1 MPASALAL
9 VVAAALIHALWNFA
23 AKQAQGN
30 HHFACMTALG
40 VSLLWLPAVFVVG
53 LDELPSWGWQAWTAT
68 AASAVVHLAYFNALL
83 AGYRAADMT
92 VVYPV
97 ARGSGPLLS
106 SLVAV
111 LLLGE
116 HLGLGGALGLAGVV
130 GGILLMAAG
139 PAFFA
144 KDAASADP
152 ERQRRRK
159 LGIAWGALTGATIA
173 AYSVIDGYAVKVLAL
188 SPILYDYFCN
198 LLRVPVSLPAVLRA
212 RAGFLPALRRQWKH
226 ALVVAIGSPA
236 AYILV
241 LYAMKLAPLSRVA
254 PARELSMLF
263 AALIGG
269 QLLGEGERGWRIAG
283 AAFIAL
289 GVAALA
295 VAR

>member
-1 MPASALAL
+1 MPVTALAL

-23 AKQAQGN
+23 AKKAQGN
-30 HHFACMTALG
+30 HHFACITAVG
-40 VSLLWLPAVFVVG
+40 VSLLWLPVVVVAG
-53 LDELPSWGWQAWTAT
+53 LDELPRWGWQAWALTL
-68 AASAVVHLAYFNALL
+68 ASAIVHLAYFNSLL

-97 ARGSGPLLS
+97 ARGSGPLIS
-106 SLVAV
+106 ALVAV
-111 LLLGE
+111 VLLDE
-116 HLGLGGALGLAGVV
+116 HLGFGGTLGLAGVV

-139 PAFFA
+139 PALLA
-144 KDAASADP
+144 RGKAVDP
-152 ERQRRRK
+152 ALQRKRR

-188 SPILYDYFCN
+188 SPLVYDYFCN
-198 LLRVPVSLPAVLRA
+198 LLRVPVSLPAVLRD

-226 ALVVAIGSPA
+226 ALVVAIGAPS

-283 AAFIAL
+283 AMLIAL

-295 VAR
+295 MAK

>member
-1 MPASALAL
+1 MPVTALAL

-23 AKQAQGN
+23 AKKAQGN
-30 HHFACMTALG
+30 HHFACITAVG
-40 VSLLWLPAVFVVG
+40 VSLLWLPVVVVAG
-53 LDELPSWGWQAWTAT
+53 LDELPRWGWQAWALTL
-68 AASAVVHLAYFNALL
+68 ASAIVHLAYFNSLL

-97 ARGSGPLLS
+97 ARGSGPLIS
-106 SLVAV
+106 ALVAV
-111 LLLGE
+111 VLLDE
-116 HLGLGGALGLAGVV
+116 HLGFGGTLGLAGVV

-139 PAFFA
+139 PALLA
-144 KDAASADP
+144 RGKAVDP
-152 ERQRRRK
+152 ALQRKRR

-188 SPILYDYFCN
+188 SPLVYDYFCN
-198 LLRVPVSLPAVLRA
+198 LLRVPVSLPAVLRD

-226 ALVVAIGSPA
+226 ALLVAIGAPS

-283 AAFIAL
+283 AMLIAL

-295 VAR
+295 MAR

>member
-1 MPASALAL
+1 MPVSALVLVIVAAL
-9 VVAAALIHALWNFA
+9 VHAGWNFA
-23 AKQAQGN
+23 AKKAQGN
-30 HHFACMTALG
+30 HHFACMTAVG

-53 LDELPSWGWQAWTAT
+53 LDELPQWGWQAWVAT
-68 AASAVVHLAYFNALL
+68 GASAVVHLAYFNALL

-97 ARGSGPLLS
+97 ARGTGPLIS
-106 SLVAV
+106 ALVAV
-111 LLLGE
+111 AVLDE
-116 HLGLGGALGLAGVV
+116 HLGVGGALGLAGVV
-130 GGILLMAAG
+130 AGILLMAAG
-139 PAFFA
+139 PAFLA
-144 KDAASADP
+144 KGAGHDPAA
-152 ERQRRRK
+152 QHRRK

-173 AYSVIDGYAVKVLAL
+173 TYSVIDGYAVKVLAL

-198 LLRVPVSLPAVLRA
+198 LLRVPVSLPAVLRD

-226 ALVVAIGSPA
+226 ALVVAIGAPT

-241 LYAMKLAPLSRVA
+241 LYALKLAPLSRVA

-283 AAFIAL
+283 AVLIAL

-295 VAR
+295 MAR

>member
-23 AKQAQGN
+23 AKKAQGN
-30 HHFACMTALG
+30 HHFACMTAVG
-40 VSLLWLPAVFVVG
+40 VTLLWLPVVVVVG
-53 LDELPSWGWQAWTAT
+53 FDDLPGWGWQAWTAVI
-68 AASAVVHLAYFNALL
+68 ASAVVHLAYFNALL

-92 VVYPV
+92 IVYPV

-111 LLLGE
+111 VLLGE
-116 HLGLGGALGLAGVV
+116 HLGLGGGLGLAGVV

-139 PAFFA
+139 PTFFA
-144 KDAASADP
+144 KGATRDP
-152 ERQRRRK
+152 ALHRKRQM
-159 LGIAWGALTGATIA
+159 GIAWGALTGATIA

-188 SPILYDYFCN
+188 SPILYDYLCN
-198 LLRVPVSLPAVLRA
+198 LLRVPVSLPAVLRD

-226 ALVVAIGSPA
+226 ALVVAVGAPS

-269 QLLGEGERGWRIAG
+269 QLFGEGERGWRIAG
-283 AAFIAL
+283 AVFIAL

-295 VAR
+295 MAH

>member
-1 MPASALAL
+1 MPVTALAL

-23 AKQAQGN
+23 AKKAQGN
-30 HHFACMTALG
+30 HHFACITAVG
-40 VSLLWLPAVFVVG
+40 VSLLWLPVVVVAG
-53 LDELPSWGWQAWTAT
+53 LDELPRWGWQAWALTL
-68 AASAVVHLAYFNALL
+68 ASAIVHLAYFNSLL

-97 ARGSGPLLS
+97 ARGSGPLIS
-106 SLVAV
+106 ALVAV
-111 LLLGE
+111 VLLDE
-116 HLGLGGALGLAGVV
+116 HLGFGGTLGLAGVV

-139 PAFFA
+139 PALLA
-144 KDAASADP
+144 RGKAVDP
-152 ERQRRRK
+152 ALQRKRR

-188 SPILYDYFCN
+188 SPLVYDYFCN
-198 LLRVPVSLPAVLRA
+198 LLRVPVSLPAVLRD

-226 ALVVAIGSPA
+226 ALVVAIGAPS

-283 AAFIAL
+283 AMLIAL

-295 VAR
+295 MAR

>member
-1 MPASALAL
+1 MPVTALAL

-23 AKQAQGN
+23 AKKAQGN
-30 HHFACMTALG
+30 HHFACITAIG
-40 VSLLWLPAVFVVG
+40 VSLLWLPVVVVAG
-53 LDELPSWGWQAWTAT
+53 LDELPRWGWQAWTLT
-68 AASAVVHLAYFNALL
+68 LASAIVHLAYFNSLL

-97 ARGSGPLLS
+97 ARGSGPLIS
-106 SLVAV
+106 ALVAV
-111 LLLGE
+111 VLLDE
-116 HLGLGGALGLAGVV
+116 HLGLGGTLGLAGVV

-139 PAFFA
+139 PALLA
-144 KDAASADP
+144 RGKTVDP
-152 ERQRRRK
+152 ELQRKRR

-188 SPILYDYFCN
+188 SPLVYDYFCN
-198 LLRVPVSLPAVLRA
+198 LLRVPVSLPAVLRD

-226 ALVVAIGSPA
+226 ALVVAIGAPS

-283 AAFIAL
+283 AMLIAL

-295 VAR
+295 IAR

>member
-1 MPASALAL
+1 MPVTALAL

-23 AKQAQGN
+23 AKKAQGN
-30 HHFACMTALG
+30 HHFACITAVG
-40 VSLLWLPAVFVVG
+40 VSLLWLPVVVVAG
-53 LDELPSWGWQAWTAT
+53 LDELPRWGWQAWAWPL
-68 AASAVVHLAYFNALL
+68 ASAIAHLAYFNSLL

-97 ARGSGPLLS
+97 ARGSGPLIS
-106 SLVAV
+106 ALVAV
-111 LLLGE
+111 VLLDE
-116 HLGLGGALGLAGVV
+116 HLGFGGTLGLAGVV

-139 PAFFA
+139 PALLA
-144 KDAASADP
+144 RGKAVDP
-152 ERQRRRK
+152 ALQRKRR

-188 SPILYDYFCN
+188 SPLVYDYFCN
-198 LLRVPVSLPAVLRA
+198 LLRVPVSLPAVLHD

-226 ALVVAIGSPA
+226 ALVVAIGAPS

-283 AAFIAL
+283 AMLIAL

-295 VAR
+295 MAR